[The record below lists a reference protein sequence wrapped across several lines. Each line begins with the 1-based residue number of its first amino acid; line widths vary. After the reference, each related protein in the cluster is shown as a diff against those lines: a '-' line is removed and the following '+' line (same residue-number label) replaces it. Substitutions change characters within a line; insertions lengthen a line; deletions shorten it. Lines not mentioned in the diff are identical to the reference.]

1 MALAIGGMHLISGTS
16 CASGEIPKPDTARPV
31 SGQRHERHH
40 QRQPALHPTPPVA
53 ARDLIAV
60 LPQTTGLQIKQI
72 LVEAGDVVKTG
83 QVMAV
88 LDNSVELNQAME
100 SSQAVV
106 RQKTSSL
113 GSACLQSRS

>member
-1 MALAIGGMHLISGTS
+1 MVEGRPDWHWSGKWRSNGMHLISGTTS
-16 CASGEIPKPDTARPV
+16 VPAAKSQTRHSKTSLSSG
-31 SGQRHERHH
+31 HERH
-40 QRQPALHPTPPVA
+40 RCTCRDNRVARTPNTTGTVA

-88 LDNSVELNQAME
+88 LDNSV
-100 SSQAVV
+100 
-106 RQKTSSL
+106 
-113 GSACLQSRS
+113 